1 MSQYINQLF
10 TCVLREFQQNN
21 LFRFNTLTFRHFLL
35 LLEIDYQ
42 KFLSLGVAIKIRSDH
57 VLMANKKTAKLVV
70 ENSPNQK
77 KEDATAELNI
87 NSSFLGMAVI
97 DAFKGNV
104 QGKDLELI
112 SVFKVL
118 AETTQKIRSNDL
130 SSLEEML
137 FNPIKS
143 LRADIC
149 IDG

>member
-1 MSQYINQLF
+1 
-10 TCVLREFQQNN
+10 
-21 LFRFNTLTFRHFLL
+21 
-35 LLEIDYQ
+35 
-42 KFLSLGVAIKIRSDH
+42 
-57 VLMANKKTAKLVV
+57 MANKKTAKLVV